1 MKFAKSLLF
10 VPFIL
15 ISCKTK
21 IVQEKLM
28 ASEQGDAYLWLEE
41 VEGTKALQYVE
52 AENNKTLTELKK
64 SPVFKSL
71 EAEATQIIL
80 AKDRVPQVEMIR
92 GELYNFWQDEKHVRG
107 ILRKTTLESYKSA
120 NPKWEVILDLDALA
134 KAENENWVWRGSS
147 ELPPHFERTLIQLSR
162 GGKDATVVREF
173 NLKTKEFVKDGFNL
187 PEAKNQMSW
196 KDENTVY
203 VGTDFGPGSLT
214 PSGYARVIK
223 LWKRGSPLEQAP
235 VVFEAE
241 KTDMSAH
248 TWVQMNAQ
256 KKYVLHL
263 RSIGFY
269 SGEQWYE
276 QEDGKK
282 IKIDMPLDAQIQA
295 IFKDHFLFIL
305 RSDLGKFK
313 KGSLVALPLEH
324 ISKGT
329 STVDYLQLVFAPTDK
344 KFLEDAGATENYLML
359 MTLDNTLGKVVK
371 VTYRGP
377 NDWQQ
382 EEVHVGKNGVV
393 SLKGFEWGTDNYLVS
408 YEDFLTPPTTFLLSA
423 EDPKNL
429 AITLKTATARFNAK
443 DLQVQRFESVSKDGT
458 KIPYFMVSK
467 KGLKLDGKNPTL
479 LYGYGG
485 FEVSVKPAYSGL
497 LGKTW
502 MEKGGVY
509 VLANLRG
516 GGEFGPAWHQAVQKE
531 NRYKVYEDFI
541 SIAEDLIAK
550 KVTSP
555 QHLGIKGGSNGGLL
569 TGATVVLR
577 PDLFNAVLCQV
588 PLLDMLRYHKLL
600 AGASW
605 MDEYGNPED
614 PQMREAILKYSPYQN
629 VKATQKYP
637 EVFFMTSTKDD
648 RVHPGHARKMFAK
661 MKDQG
666 HQVLYYENT
675 EGGHSRSA
683 NLQQAILWN
692 TLEFSYLREKL
703 WHK

>member
-1 MKFAKSLLF
+1 
-10 VPFIL
+10 
-15 ISCKTK
+15 
-21 IVQEKLM
+21 M